1 MSYFYDTHKQLM
13 KLFTRLALL
22 LLFAT
27 GTFFNSKA
35 QNYVV
40 KGTVL
45 DTAGLPLPGAVV
57 RIKWG
62 TDSLG
67 ISAGTD
73 GKFTLSKI
81 KSKQFT
87 LSAAFIGFQTFIKQ
101 YLIEKGNTLE
111 VPPIKLM
118 PESNTLDAV
127 VISGVPPVKVM
138 EDTVSFNAAA
148 FPVRA
153 GDAVDEVLKKL
164 PGIKVDKD
172 GNVTNQGTPVTK
184 IRVNGKDF
192 FGTDVATA
200 IKNLPADIIKNL
212 QFIDDYGDQAKLTG
226 IKTGEPEK
234 ILNLTIQE
242 DKKKGYF
249 ARASGGVGN
258 SDRYSTSLRGNSMKG
273 ERQISFDGTVANAN
287 MRGGGGD
294 GITTRNAAG
303 LNYKNEFSEKLSA
316 DAGYNFDN
324 SRNNTI
330 SSTYT
335 QNFLKDSLQNPYT
348 RLEDSRNNSQSNNYS
363 HWFGGNLEY
372 KIDTMNYLKVS
383 PNFSYNTNHG
393 DSNGGSL
400 MTLNDLTTRRSS
412 RNLSNS
418 NNLSLRTN
426 VFFNHKFAKKGRNF
440 SFWSNVNY
448 SNNGNFRDVYNEYVN
463 VRDAGS
469 DSTLQNQLNDQSTGN
484 FGLNAGGSYM
494 EPLWAKTFI
503 EFNYNWNRSATNN
516 TREVHDILNGS
527 QVFNPDLSNIYD
539 YQFITNRI
547 GMNYRYIGEKL
558 NYTVGVNGQPA
569 VLRGQNLSKDVT
581 TINRTFNVIPSARLS
596 YKFSNQESFDINYW
610 GRNNQ
615 PGFFQ
620 LQPIS
625 DNSNLQNIVTGN
637 PNLDPEFIH
646 SINAHYKQ
654 SDWNAGHVLFANMA
668 YDKTNNKI
676 VTTKVQVPGSVN
688 QLTSYT
694 NTDGFYT
701 LKGDYYYS
709 KPFAERKFSIGYSG
723 WGQLNNNVAFTDN
736 NRIVAKNT
744 AWRQEAEFKVDIED
758 IVNLEFET
766 SYAQNMTTYTDTSFT
781 DRKTNRV
788 EFQIEGRNYF
798 FKDLTLGYD
807 FTKQINN
814 GYDNGSVRNPTIFR
828 VSLEYRFLKGDMGTL
843 RLDGFDLFDQNSG
856 ISRDVFD
863 NVIVDRQVNRLGRY
877 FMLSFIYRVRK
888 FGG

>member
-1 MSYFYDTHKQLM
+1 
-13 KLFTRLALL
+13 
-22 LLFAT
+22 
-27 GTFFNSKA
+27 
-35 QNYVV
+35 
-40 KGTVL
+40 
-45 DTAGLPLPGAVV
+45 
-57 RIKWG
+57 
-62 TDSLG
+62 
-67 ISAGTD
+67 
-73 GKFTLSKI
+73 
-81 KSKQFT
+81 
-87 LSAAFIGFQTFIKQ
+87 
-101 YLIEKGNTLE
+101 
-111 VPPIKLM
+111 
-118 PESNTLDAV
+118 
-127 VISGVPPVKVM
+127 
-138 EDTVSFNAAA
+138 
-148 FPVRA
+148 
-153 GDAVDEVLKKL
+153 
-164 PGIKVDKD
+164 
-172 GNVTNQGTPVTK
+172 
-184 IRVNGKDF
+184 
-192 FGTDVATA
+192 
-200 IKNLPADIIKNL
+200 
-212 QFIDDYGDQAKLTG
+212 
-226 IKTGEPEK
+226 
-234 ILNLTIQE
+234 
-242 DKKKGYF
+242 
-249 ARASGGVGN
+249 
-258 SDRYSTSLRGNSMKG
+258 
-273 ERQISFDGTVANAN
+273 
-287 MRGGGGD
+287 
-294 GITTRNAAG
+294 
-303 LNYKNEFSEKLSA
+303 
-316 DAGYNFDN
+316 
-324 SRNNTI
+324 
-330 SSTYT
+330 
-335 QNFLKDSLQNPYT
+335 
-348 RLEDSRNNSQSNNYS
+348 
-363 HWFGGNLEY
+363 
-372 KIDTMNYLKVS
+372 
-383 PNFSYNTNHG
+383 
-393 DSNGGSL
+393 
-400 MTLNDLTTRRSS
+400 
-412 RNLSNS
+412 
-418 NNLSLRTN
+418 
-426 VFFNHKFAKKGRNF
+426 
-440 SFWSNVNY
+440 
-448 SNNGNFRDVYNEYVN
+448 
-463 VRDAGS
+463 
-469 DSTLQNQLNDQSTGN
+469 
-484 FGLNAGGSYM
+484 
-494 EPLWAKTFI
+494 
-503 EFNYNWNRSATNN
+503 
-516 TREVHDILNGS
+516 
-527 QVFNPDLSNIYD
+527 
-539 YQFITNRI
+539 
-547 GMNYRYIGEKL
+547 
-558 NYTVGVNGQPA
+558 
-569 VLRGQNLSKDVT
+569 
-581 TINRTFNVIPSARLS
+581 VIPSARLS

-625 DNSNLQNIVTGN
+625 DNSNLQNVVTGN

-744 AWRQEAEFKVDIED
+744 AWRQEAEFKVDIQD

>member
-1 MSYFYDTHKQLM
+1 M
-13 KLFTRLALL
+13 KLFTKLALL
-22 LLFAT
+22 LLLVSS
-27 GTFFNSKA
+27 TFFNSKA

-73 GKFTLSKI
+73 GKFTLSKV
-81 KSKQFT
+81 KAKQFT

-101 YLIEKGNTLE
+101 YLIEKGNTLDI
-111 VPPIKLM
+111 PAIKLM

-249 ARASGGVGN
+249 ARASGGIGN
-258 SDRYSTSLRGNSMKG
+258 SDRYNTSLRGNSMKN
-273 ERQISFDGTVANAN
+273 ERQISFDGTVNNAN

-303 LNYKNEFSEKLSA
+303 LNYKNEWSTKLSA
-316 DAGYNFDN
+316 DAGYNFNN
-324 SRNNTI
+324 SKNNTI
-330 SSTYT
+330 SSSLT
-335 QNFLKDSLQNPYT
+335 QSLFQDSAHNYT
-348 RLEDSRNNSQSNNYS
+348 RYEDSKNNNTNNGYN
-363 HWFGGNLEY
+363 HEFGGNVEY

-383 PNFSYNTNHG
+383 PNFSYNNNQG
-393 DSNGGSL
+393 NSDGGSTIL
-400 MTLNDLTTRRSS
+400 QEALTTQRKSI
-412 RNLSNS
+412 NLSNS
-418 NNLSLRTN
+418 SSLNMRTN
-426 VFFNHKFAKKGRNF
+426 VFYNHKFAKRGRNF
-440 SFWSNVNY
+440 TFWGSINY
-448 SNNGNFRDVYNEYVN
+448 SNGDNFRN
-463 VRDAGS
+463 VTNDYLNSTAGV
-469 DSTLQNQLNDQSTGN
+469 DSAVHQNQLNDQNNHN
-484 FGLNAGGSYM
+484 FGTNAGGSYM
-494 EPLWAKTFI
+494 EPLWKKTYV
-503 EFNYNWNRSATNN
+503 ELNYNWNRSLTSSDKN
-516 TREVHDILNGS
+516 TRDVLGDEEI
-527 QVFNPDLSNIYD
+527 FNPNLSNNYT

-547 GMNYRYIGEKL
+547 GLNYRYIADKL
-558 NYTVGVNGQPA
+558 NYTLGLNAQPA
-569 VLRGQNLSKDVT
+569 VLTGQDVNRGINTV
-581 TINRTFNVIPSARLS
+581 NRTFNLIPSARAS
-596 YKFSNQESFDINYW
+596 YKFSKQESLDINYW

-615 PGFFQ
+615 PGFLQ

-625 DNSNLQNIVTGN
+625 DNSNLQNVVTGN
-637 PNLDPEFIH
+637 PDLKPEFVH
-646 SINAHYKQ
+646 SMNAHYKQ
-654 SDWNAGHVLFANMA
+654 SDWNLGHVLFANMS
-668 YDKTNNKI
+668 YNKTNNKI
-676 VTTKVQVPGSVN
+676 VTTKVLIPGTVN
-688 QLTSYT
+688 QVTSYT
-694 NTDGFYT
+694 NTDGFYN
-701 LKGDYYYS
+701 LSGDYYYS

-723 WGQLNNNVAFTDN
+723 WGSLNNNVAFIN
-736 NRIVAKNT
+736 NDKNVAQNSV
-744 AWRQEAEFKVDIED
+744 WRQELEFKVDLEN
-758 IVNLEFET
+758 IVNVEFEA
-766 SYAQNMTTYTDTSFT
+766 SYAQNKTSYSQST
-781 DRKTNRV
+781 VEDRKTNRV
-788 EFQIEGRNYF
+788 EYEINGRNYF
-798 FKDLTLGYD
+798 FKDLTLGYE
-807 FTKQINN
+807 FSKTINS
-814 GYDNGSVRNPTIFR
+814 GFDNSIVNNPTILR
-828 VSLEYRFLKGDMGTL
+828 LSLEYRFMKGDMGTV
-843 RLDGFDLFDQNSG
+843 RLDGFDLFNQNSG